1 VEGERRGAMQREM
14 VVYQRDGFRIVTLI
28 AGFLVRGKDGAILDR
43 YKAHEL
49 EEAVQTLDEMVER
62 QEYQYVTG

>member
-1 VEGERRGAMQREM
+1 MQREM